1 MMVEGED
8 FQDTPLGG
16 FAGEALPPAPPQPK
30 PKPQQGLVIEPPP
43 WHGQDGKLDL
53 GKPAANRPPD
63 SRDALSEM
71 KLANGEEF
79 PEMALQN
86 APPLRPLAETR
97 WTPPPPDWRRE
108 EAERVRREGEVE
120 HESSK
125 SLQSRPA

>member
-53 GKPAANRPPD
+53 GKPAENRSPD
-63 SRDALSEM
+63 TRDVTRCEASARRYS
-71 KLANGEEF
+71 LAPRNST
-79 PEMALQN
+79 
-86 APPLRPLAETR
+86 RPDER
-97 WTPPPPDWRRE
+97 KRRC
-108 EAERVRREGEVE
+108 RM
-120 HESSK
+120 SS
-125 SLQSRPA
+125 